1 MRRVRAMLV
10 LLALVG
16 ASGCGLAQVDAPIT
30 FRADRRL
37 GITSPEPESTVE
49 VPVRIAWD
57 VDDFDT
63 SADGNHF
70 AVYVDRV
77 PLGPNDVLRRR
88 VCSQAERK
96 PVALGEVRRPCRD
109 DTETIVETSETSVV
123 LDCMQPRRGSDRQR
137 HRHTVSVA
145 LLDGAGNRVGHAVST
160 VTFRLDDESG
170 DAYACRRGVTD

>member
-1 MRRVRAMLV
+1 MSRVRAA
-10 LLALVG
+10 LALFALLG
-16 ASGCGLAQVDAPIT
+16 APGCGLAQVDAPIS
-30 FRADRRL
+30 FRADHRL
-37 GITSPEPESTVE
+37 DITSPEPESTLD

-77 PLGPNDVLRRR
+77 PLGPNDVFRRR
-88 VCSQAERK
+88 VCSQGERK

-109 DTETIVETSETSVV
+109 DDETILETTDTSVV

-137 HRHTVSVA
+137 HRHTVSVI
-145 LLDGAGNRVGHAVST
+145 LLDGSGNRAGHAVST
-160 VTFRLDDESG
+160 VTFRLDEADG

>member
-1 MRRVRAMLV
+1 MRRVRTAVV
-10 LLALVG
+10 LLSVLS
-16 ASGCGLAQVDAPIT
+16 ASGCGLARIDAPIS

-37 GITSPEPESTVE
+37 DITSPAPESTVD
-49 VPVRIAWD
+49 VPVRITWD

-77 PLGPNDVLRRR
+77 PLGPNDILRRR
-88 VCSQAERK
+88 VCSEGERR

-109 DTETIVETSETSVV
+109 DAETIVETTSTSVV
-123 LDCMQPRRGSDRQR
+123 LECMQPRRGSDRQR
-137 HRHTVSVA
+137 HRHTVSVV

-160 VTFRLDDESG
+160 VTFRLDEGDG